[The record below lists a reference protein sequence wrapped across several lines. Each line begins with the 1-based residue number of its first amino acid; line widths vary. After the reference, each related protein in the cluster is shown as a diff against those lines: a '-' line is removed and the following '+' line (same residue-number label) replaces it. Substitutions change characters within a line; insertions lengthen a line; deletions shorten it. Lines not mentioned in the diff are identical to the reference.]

1 MNERGWGERSIV
13 RDCFIHSEIPQGQ
26 IFRVKVQ
33 VVIQWVSIVH
43 VGEVIRVSYVI
54 LRGTFGH
61 IWYFYEET

>member
-13 RDCFIHSEIPQGQ
+13 RDCFIHLEIPQGQ